1 MKLTCTGTGY
11 ISSNI
16 TQSQIN
22 KNNGESIISCYFQ
35 FANLKYTDKLG
46 NRKYSKYLCIAIG
59 QVAKLII
66 DNFVKGQKVLIVGE
80 LEQKSIKNKNY
91 QYNNSISKE
100 ENNKKSYIN
109 IDTIT
114 INHIE
119 FMANPKN
126 DKFEKEETTKD
137 NLEEII
143 ENVDTSN
150 INNTINDETFT

>member
-16 TQSQIN
+16 TQSKIN

-80 LEQKSIKNKNY
+80 LEQKSIKNN
-91 QYNNSISKE
+91 
-100 ENNKKSYIN
+100 
-109 IDTIT
+109 
-114 INHIE
+114 IE

-150 INNTINDETFT
+150 INNTINDDTFT